1 MKSRMQRRGRSC
13 GVFQVQDVQLERGKN
28 MTSSRGELEK
38 GNLELNVLFKISFQR
53 PGVAGNVLQT
63 PSGCIH

>member
-1 MKSRMQRRGRSC
+1 M
-13 GVFQVQDVQLERGKN
+13 QDVQLERGKN
-28 MTSSRGELEK
+28 MTSARGELEK